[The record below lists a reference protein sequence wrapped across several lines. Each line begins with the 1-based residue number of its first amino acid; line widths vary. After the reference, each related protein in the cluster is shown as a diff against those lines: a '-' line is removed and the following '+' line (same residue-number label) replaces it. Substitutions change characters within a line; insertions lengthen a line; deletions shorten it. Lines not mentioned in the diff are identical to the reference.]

1 MKKKLFLICLS
12 LLGMGSIASAQ
23 VKITGQAGLNFAS
36 VSTDDSDVAELLGSK
51 LGFSIGAQIEKDIND
66 KLYFTAGANY
76 SSKGYA
82 VEFTTDIPGFYKI
95 ESTGTSSLNYLEIP
109 INLGFRIGDRVT
121 LQAGPYIGFLAGV
134 SNYYKTTETDYMT
147 GETVTAEDTD
157 NDKTGISSTDFGLN
171 LGAGFNITDDLSIK
185 LNYGLGMADLNDD
198 ASATYYLKNNVTSVG
213 IAYTFKK

>member
-1 MKKKLFLICLS
+1 MKKKLILICLS
-12 LLGMGSIASAQ
+12 LLGIGSMASAQ

-36 VSTDDSDVAELLGSK
+36 VSTDDSDAAELLGSK

-76 SSKGYA
+76 SSKGNS
-82 VEFTTDIPGFYKI
+82 VEFVTDIPGFFKI
-95 ESTGTSSLNYLEIP
+95 EVTGTTSLNYLEIP

-134 SNYYKTTETDYMT
+134 SNYYKTTETDYIT
-147 GETVTAEDTD
+147 GETVTAEETD
-157 NDKTGISSTDFGLN
+157 NDKSGISSTDFGLN
-171 LGAGFNITDDLSIK
+171 LGSGINLSESFAIR
-185 LNYGLGMADLNDD
+185 LNYGFGMADLNDD
-198 ASATYYLKNNVTSVG
+198 ASSTYYLKNNVTSVG

>member
-1 MKKKLFLICLS
+1 MKKKLMLICLS
-12 LLGMGSIASAQ
+12 LLGVGSIASAQ
-23 VKITGQAGLNFAS
+23 VKISGQAGLNSSS
-36 VSTDDSDVAELLGSK
+36 VSTDDTDVAELLGSK

-76 SSKGYA
+76 SSKGYS
-82 VEFTTDIPGFYKI
+82 VELTTDIPGFFKI

-109 INLGFRIGDRVT
+109 VNLGYRIGDRVT

-134 SNYYKTTETDYMT
+134 SNYVKTTELDYTT
-147 GETVTAEDTD
+147 GVTTTAEDTD

-171 LGAGFNITDDLSIK
+171 LGAGINLSESMAIK
-185 LNYGLGMADLNDD
+185 LNYGFGMADLNDD
-198 ASATYYLKNNVTSVG
+198 NTATYYLKNNVTSVG